1 MRNRK
6 IHGLD
11 AAILILFCVLTVGV
25 VTFLRPCGIHDD
37 GSYSSCHWA
46 GRILFGFGVLGV
58 LQMIL
63 AFPGQKQ
70 FRLGVNMA
78 VVLQALLMLLLPGR
92 IVSLCGMSTMR
103 CNIMMKPGVQVISI
117 LLALLAAINI
127 LLIWR
132 SIQKEK

>member
-46 GRILFGFGVLGV
+46 GRILFSFGVLGI

-78 VVLQALLMLLLPGR
+78 VVLQALLLLLLPGR